1 MISRQKRSRASAY
14 PPAPDGRTVY
24 VIGDIHGR
32 LDLLKQI
39 HSSIDEDKLSSG
51 TAQTVEIYLGDYVD
65 RGPQVADVISAL
77 IRRANDTYA
86 VFLRGNHEQLM
97 LDFLE
102 GRDCLNQ
109 WKAVGAV
116 PSLLSY
122 GLPAKLLSGEAT
134 PEQVRTALAWSL
146 PQEHIDFLLH
156 TGWYCAVEPY
166 LMVHAGI
173 RPGVR
178 LEDQQA
184 ADLFG
189 IRGDFLDYE
198 GDLGWIV
205 VHGHTPVT
213 EPEFRYNRIN
223 IDTGA
228 FATNRLT
235 CLRIGEDGA
244 RVLCRALPFFV
255 DRSAR
260 VLG

>member
-1 MISRQKRSRASAY
+1 
-14 PPAPDGRTVY
+14 
-24 VIGDIHGR
+24 
-32 LDLLKQI
+32 
-39 HSSIDEDKLSSG
+39 
-51 TAQTVEIYLGDYVD
+51 
-65 RGPQVADVISAL
+65 
-77 IRRANDTYA
+77 
-86 VFLRGNHEQLM
+86 M
-97 LDFLE
+97 LDFLW
-102 GRDCLNQ
+102 GRDCLNL

-134 PEQVRTALAWSL
+134 QEQVRAALAWSL
-146 PQEHIDFLLH
+146 PGEHIDFLLH
-156 TGWYCAVEPY
+156 TGRYCKVEPY

-198 GDLGWIV
+198 GDLGCIV
-205 VHGHTPVT
+205 VHGHTPVM
-213 EPEFRYNRIN
+213 EPDFRYNRIN

-228 FATNRLT
+228 FVTNRLT

-244 RVLCRALPFFV
+244 RVLCSALPFFV